1 MHKCR
6 RYQGSGRAQALPIGI
21 HPVRPFG
28 RSAADSFRML
38 EPPPAAPINWVF
50 RHAIGGAVQG
60 VEMLTKNPS
69 RQPRPT
75 FTDQEALLFH
85 SQGRPGKLEV
95 IATKPMATQRDLSL
109 AYSPGVAVPVLAIAE
124 DESLAYDYT
133 TKGNF
138 VAVITN
144 GTAILGLGNRG
155 ALAAKPVMEGKA
167 VLFKRFA
174 DIDSIDLEVNTE
186 DPDEFINCV
195 KFLGKGWGGINLED
209 IKAPECFIIE
219 EKLRELLDI
228 PVFHDD
234 QHGTAIIAA
243 AGLMNALQLTGR
255 DMADVKLVCNG
266 AGAAGIA
273 CLELLKATGF
283 RPENLVL
290 CDTKGVIYQ
299 GRTEGMNQWKS
310 AHAVKTKARSL
321 AEALDGADVFFGLSA
336 KGAVTKDMVKSMAD
350 KPIIFAMANPDP
362 EITAE
367 EVAEVRDD
375 AIMATGRSDY
385 PNQINNVL
393 GFPYIFRGALDV
405 RATSISMEMKIAA
418 TRALAE
424 LAREDVPD
432 EVATAYGARPKYGPD
447 YIIPVPFDPR
457 LISAIPSAVAQ
468 AAMDSGVARRPIED
482 MGAYREQLL
491 SRRDPVAGVLQQ
503 VFSRLRRQPKRVV
516 FAEGEEE
523 QVIRAAA
530 SFVQQGLGTAQL
542 VGREDRVR
550 ATAEELGVE
559 LGGGIEIFNA
569 ALSKRNAI
577 FAAYL
582 YERLQRKGYLVRDCQ
597 RLVNTDRNHFA
608 SCMVALGDAD
618 AMVTGVTRNFS
629 VALEDVRRV
638 IDPKPGHRVMG
649 VSLVLARGRAVVVA
663 DTAVT
668 EMPEAEELAEI
679 AIEAAG
685 VARRLGYEPRVAL
698 LAFST
703 FGHPPGERSARVQ
716 RAVRILDQKRVD
728 FEYDGEM
735 AADIALNP
743 ELAAAYPF
751 CRLSGPANVLIMPA
765 FHSASISTKL
775 LQELGGA
782 TVIGP
787 LLVGLD
793 RPVQIVQLAAKD
805 TQLVN
810 MAALAAYNVSG

>member
-1 MHKCR
+1 MASK
-6 RYQGSGRAQALPIGI
+6 SGNRG
-21 HPVRPFG
+21 
-28 RSAADSFRML
+28 
-38 EPPPAAPINWVF
+38 N
-50 RHAIGGAVQG
+50 
-60 VEMLTKNPS
+60 
-69 RQPRPT
+69 RPT

-95 IATKPMATQRDLSL
+95 VATKPMATQRDLSL
-109 AYSPGVAVPVLAIAE
+109 AYSPGVAVPVLAIAD
-124 DESLAYDYT
+124 DESRAYDYT

-155 ALAAKPVMEGKA
+155 ALAAKPVMEGKS

-174 DIDSIDLEVNTE
+174 DVDSIDLEVSTQ
-186 DPDEFINCV
+186 DADAFVDCV
-195 KFLGKGWGGINLED
+195 KLLGKSWGGINLED

-219 EKLRELLDI
+219 QRLRELLDI

-243 AGLMNALQLTGR
+243 AGLMNAIELTGR
-255 DMADVKLVCNG
+255 EIKTTKLVCNG

-273 CLELLKATGF
+273 CLELLRAIGF
-283 RPENLVL
+283 RPENLIL
-290 CDTKGVIYQ
+290 CDTKGVIYE
-299 GRTEGMNQWKS
+299 GRREGMNQWKS
-310 AHAVKTKARSL
+310 GFAVSTKARTL
-321 AEALDGADVFFGLSA
+321 AEALEGADVFFGLSV
-336 KGAVTKDMVKSMAD
+336 KGAMTQDMVKSMAE

-362 EITAE
+362 EITVE
-367 EVAEVRDD
+367 DVAAVRTD

-405 RATSISMEMKIAA
+405 RARAINMEMKIAA
-418 TRALAE
+418 ARALAA

-432 EVATAYGARPKYGPD
+432 EVAAAYGARPKYGPD

-457 LISAIPSAVAQ
+457 LISSVPPAVAQ
-468 AAMDSGVARRPIED
+468 AAMDSKVARRPIVD
-482 MGAYREQLL
+482 MDAYREQLRT
-491 SRRDPVAGVLQQ
+491 RRDPIAGVLQR
-503 VFSRLRRQPKRVV
+503 VFQNLRRQPRRVV

-530 SFVQQGLGTAQL
+530 SFVQQGLGSALL
-542 VGREDRVR
+542 VGREPRVR
-550 ATAEELGVE
+550 ETAQATGVE
-559 LGGGIEIFNA
+559 LGEGIEVINA
-569 ALSKRNAI
+569 ALSSRNGAY
-577 FAAYL
+577 AAYL
-582 YERLQRKGYLVRDCQ
+582 YERLQRKGYLQRDCQ
-597 RLVNTDRNHFA
+597 RLINTDRNHFA

-629 VALEDVRRV
+629 VALDDILRC

-649 VSLVLARGRAVVVA
+649 VSLVLARGRTVLVA

-668 EMPEAEELAEI
+668 EMPDAADIAEI
-679 AIEAAG
+679 AIEAAR
-685 VARRLGYEPRVAL
+685 VARALGYEPRLAL

-716 RAVRILDQKRVD
+716 EAVRLLDKQRVD

-735 AADIALNP
+735 AADVALNM
-743 ELAAAYPF
+743 ELRDAYPF

-765 FHSASISTKL
+765 FHSASISTKM
-775 LQELGGA
+775 LQQLGGA

-787 LLVGLD
+787 ILVGLD
-793 RPVQIVQLAAKD
+793 RSVQIVPLSANDA
-805 TQLVN
+805 QLVN